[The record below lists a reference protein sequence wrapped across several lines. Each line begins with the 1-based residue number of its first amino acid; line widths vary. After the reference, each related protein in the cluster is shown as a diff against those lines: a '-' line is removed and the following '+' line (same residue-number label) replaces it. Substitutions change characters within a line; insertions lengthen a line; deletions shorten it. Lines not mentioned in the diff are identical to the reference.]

1 MSWYVV
7 SFDRRADPSR
17 NYDMIFLGK
26 VVQKYKEA
34 GEPRGF
40 AVFERLL
47 PGEYLH
53 AYYFSPV
60 SVPYCR
66 SLIDDHLGFDRG
78 ASCPE
83 DAKFLMGDENIMAE
97 IVERNVKG
105 VPYMMPQNLANQY
118 DELERKKDLL
128 ASRPPRATFG
138 EVLELEHQC
147 HIEMHRL
154 YQRGQITRRDSGN

>member
-7 SFDRRADPSR
+7 SFDRRADPGR
-17 NYDMIFLGK
+17 NYDMKFLSK
-26 VVQKYKEA
+26 ALQKYKEA

-60 SVPYCR
+60 SAPYCQ

-83 DAKFLMGDENIMAE
+83 DAKFLLGDE
-97 IVERNVKG
+97 
-105 VPYMMPQNLANQY
+105 
-118 DELERKKDLL
+118 
-128 ASRPPRATFG
+128 SFG
-138 EVLELEHQC
+138 C
-147 HIEMHRL
+147 P
-154 YQRGQITRRDSGN
+154 T